1 MLFEATFCPFIRLYI
16 VTLNHKAAT
25 TFSPPIRRADLARP
39 ASFSIV
45 LEGLPGPRV
54 HIRIPAGQAL
64 IEGKVRDLIQD
75 FIEQYH
81 RAVQPDGN
89 PWPAGPRPVDA
100 GLEPLVI
107 EGYAQDFRVGKS
119 GVDLKPLQKA
129 LVQFFLLQPEGVRLV
144 DLMDACHVESLT
156 RLYSGVARTGS
167 PETQRQV
174 IHRLVENGDGRLQQ
188 HMSVIR
194 ARFKAAVGRSVFR
207 QYTIEGRPGE
217 AFAIAL
223 CRDRV
228 QWTDSDGRAVDC
240 RQPGK
245 M

>member
-1 MLFEATFCPFIRLYI
+1 MLFEATFCPFFRLYI

-45 LEGLPGPRV
+45 LEGLQGPPV
-54 HIRIPAGQAL
+54 HIRIPAGQDFT
-64 IEGKVRDLIQD
+64 EGRVRDQIRD
-75 FIEQYH
+75 FIEQCLQ
-81 RAVQPDGN
+81 AVQLDGVA
-89 PWPAGPRPVDA
+89 WPAGRHPVEA
-100 GLEPLVI
+100 GPEPLII
-107 EGYAQDFRVGKS
+107 EGYAQEFRVGDS

-129 LVQFFLLQPEGVRLV
+129 LVQFFLLHPEGLRLV

-174 IHRLVENGDGRLQQ
+174 VRKLVENRDGRLQQ

-194 ARFKAAVGRSVFR
+194 ARFKDAVGPGHHVP
-207 QYTIEGRPGE
+207 YTIEGRPGE
-217 AFAIAL
+217 AFSIAL
-223 CRDRV
+223 SRDRV
-228 QWTDSDGRAVDC
+228 QWTDSDGEPVDC
-240 RQPGK
+240 RQPLK